1 MPTVTL
7 AELPLPDFGLPT
19 AVPAIPTATY
29 EDRID
34 AARARA
40 AAAGLDALVV
50 YADREHSANLA
61 YLTGYD
67 PRFEEALLILV
78 EDRVPV
84 LVVGN
89 EGWDYA
95 AISPIRHHKVR
106 YQTFSLLGQPR
117 DDSPRLGQVFRDAG
131 LRAGMRV
138 GTVGWKYF
146 DTREVARPEL
156 WLEIPSFIADVL
168 RALLE
173 DPVAGPARV
182 VNATHLFMDPS
193 DGLRAV
199 SDVDQ
204 LAYFECAAAFASQS
218 MRDMI
223 FGLKPGMTGFDAVR
237 LMGLN
242 GWPLSAHLMLL
253 SGADAIG
260 LSSPSMRRIEV
271 GDPLLAAVPLWG
283 ALIARAGF
291 VVEDAGQLP
300 PGIFDYVDKLVRP
313 YFGAVA
319 EWYAHVGL
327 GVTGG
332 ELFDIVHRHL
342 GDPFF
347 GVGLNPGHLIHLDEW
362 VHSPIY
368 AGSARR
374 LVSGMALQVDIIPA
388 TGTPYFTT
396 NIEDGIALADAPL
409 REKFAARYPE
419 AWGRIQARRAYMSDV
434 LGIRLKP
441 EVLPFSNLPAYLPP
455 YLLSPHMALA
465 LLG

>member
-1 MPTVTL
+1 MTIIEL

-19 AVPAIPTATY
+19 VQPVIPTATY
-29 EDRID
+29 EDRLD

-40 AAAGLDALVV
+40 ADSGLDALVI

-78 EDRVPV
+78 EDRDPV

-95 AISPIRHHKVR
+95 EISPIRHQKVR

-117 DDSPRLGQVFRDAG
+117 DNSPRLGQVFRDAG
-131 LRAGMRV
+131 LKHGMTV

-146 DTREVARPEL
+146 DRREVARPEM

-173 DPVAGPARV
+173 DPVQGPTRV

-199 SDVDQ
+199 NEVDQ
-204 LAYFECAAAFASQS
+204 LAYFECASTFATQS
-218 MRDMI
+218 MRDML
-223 FGLKPGMTGFDAVR
+223 FGLQPGLTQFDAVR

-242 GWPLSAHLMLL
+242 GWPLSAHLMLF

-260 LSSPSMRRIEV
+260 LSSPSMKTIEV

-300 PGIFDYVDKLVRP
+300 PGIFDYVDKLVKP

-319 EWYAHVGL
+319 AWYAHVGL
-327 GVTGG
+327 GVSGA
-332 ELFDIVHRHL
+332 ELYDIIHQRI

-347 GVGLNPGHLIHLDEW
+347 GIGLNPGHLLHLDEW
-362 VHSPIY
+362 LHSPIY
-368 AGSARR
+368 QGSERR
-374 LVSGMALQVDIIPA
+374 LVSGMALQVDVIPA
-388 TGTPYFTT
+388 TGTAYFTT

-409 REKFAARYPE
+409 RAEFAAKYPE
-419 AWGRIQARRAYMSDV
+419 AWGRIQARRAYMQDV

-455 YLLSPHMALA
+455 YLLSPGMALRLA
-465 LLG
+465 G